1 MLEKKIIDNN
11 FIMAW
16 FTDYIMNKNIYNENM
31 RNNNFK
37 RGIVNNDRNVNL
49 RLEYCD
55 ENEDDCKL
63 IEYKINGVVY
73 ISVSD
78 DNIYK
83 WTFNIGYSDDT
94 GTHYNEHL
102 TLYAGHI
109 IEFEIIEE
117 EGGE

>member
-1 MLEKKIIDNN
+1 MLEKKIIDNKFVMGWWYYFVN
-11 FIMAW
+11 RD
-16 FTDYIMNKNIYNENM
+16 DYDENM
-31 RNNNFK
+31 QNNNK
-37 RGIVNNDRNVNL
+37 TRGIVNKTKNVNL
-49 RLEYCD
+49 RLEYCEED
-55 ENEDDCKL
+55 EDDCKL

-83 WTFNIGYSDDT
+83 WTFNIGESDDT

-102 TLYAGHI
+102 TLHAGHI

-117 EGGE
+117 EGGK